1 MKRFAVFAAT
11 ACLLGAPPAH
21 AQEFS
26 AETRADLECAAW
38 SAFAS
43 EQVEDEEAQF
53 GLQMALTYF
62 VGKASARD
70 PQLDISTAFTS
81 DLIAGMIGN
90 MDVNNERCSSQLQT
104 MGAQL
109 SAIGDALNAAED
121 EPVTAEE

>member
-1 MKRFAVFAAT
+1 
-11 ACLLGAPPAH
+11 
-21 AQEFS
+21 
-26 AETRADLECAAW
+26 
-38 SAFAS
+38 
-43 EQVEDEEAQF
+43 
-53 GLQMALTYF
+53 MALTYF